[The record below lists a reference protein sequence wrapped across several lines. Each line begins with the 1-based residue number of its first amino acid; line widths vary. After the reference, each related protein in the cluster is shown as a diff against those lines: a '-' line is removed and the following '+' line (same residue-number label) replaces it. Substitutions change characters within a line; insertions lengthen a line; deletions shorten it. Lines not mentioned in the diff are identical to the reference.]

1 MLNLYSDQPNKLNE
15 FKKCCTDIFVS
26 VVWCSNK
33 QKAAKNYK
41 MINKER
47 LKLFIINEL
56 LEISSSDDEIE
67 DMLCV
72 IKEERSKVKNNE
84 YS

>member
-1 MLNLYSDQPNKLNE
+1 
-15 FKKCCTDIFVS
+15 
-26 VVWCSNK
+26 
-33 QKAAKNYK
+33 